1 MKKNLKVFVLALV
14 TMFGL
19 GMAQEFWISSKCHG
33 QGINVNPALVTQK
46 LLLKQIAQKNA
57 DMALTR
63 ANQRNL
69 VGTITNIDACLQ
81 TLGKIRALG
90 VPYDKRAMDVAID
103 HLRTA
108 RALAYAGLNNIV
120 RIRGHINIAKGAISG
135 I

>member
-19 GMAQEFWISSKCHG
+19 GMAQDFGIASHAHAQSSS
-33 QGINVNPALVTQK
+33 VNSKKQ
-46 LLLKQIAQKNA
+46 LLKQIALDQAN
-57 DMALTR
+57 MALVR
-63 ANQRNL
+63 ANQGNL
-69 VGTITNIDACLQ
+69 VGTITNIDACLE

-90 VPYDKRAMDVAID
+90 VSYDKRAMDVAID